1 MPASK
6 PLSLR
11 YFQKAAAAVFSP
23 NPAKPEPK
31 RFLLRRE
38 LLAVS
43 D

>member
-1 MPASK
+1 MAGAGGGLYGEIK
-6 PLSLR
+6 
-11 YFQKAAAAVFSP
+11 VP

-31 RFLLRRE
+31 RFRLRRE